1 MTLTHCCRKMVRVA
15 NESWVRM
22 FARKSHHLF
31 ARKSHTYNT
40 SNSVLVSV
48 GYDKIPSDDPMRDWS
63 QRFSV
68 MTSRFDE
75 LRGESR
81 VVFVHVVYV
90 VVTHPRNS
98 RRFHA
103 ARSFE
108 HSVWKRPVAVFPFAR
123 LRWRVSGHEKRVP
136 DRDSNVLATLASWK
150 HVDRQQIENA
160 AACIQ
165 ILWIAVTVL
174 LGELSFGRQ
183 QTERVQ
189 RYKVCFVCLL
199 VCFSLDT
206 YIQYIKKNYI
216 W

>member
-108 HSVWKRPVAVFPFAR
+108 HSV
-123 LRWRVSGHEKRVP
+123 
-136 DRDSNVLATLASWK
+136 
-150 HVDRQQIENA
+150 
-160 AACIQ
+160 
-165 ILWIAVTVL
+165 
-174 LGELSFGRQ
+174 
-183 QTERVQ
+183 
-189 RYKVCFVCLL
+189 
-199 VCFSLDT
+199 
-206 YIQYIKKNYI
+206 
-216 W
+216 